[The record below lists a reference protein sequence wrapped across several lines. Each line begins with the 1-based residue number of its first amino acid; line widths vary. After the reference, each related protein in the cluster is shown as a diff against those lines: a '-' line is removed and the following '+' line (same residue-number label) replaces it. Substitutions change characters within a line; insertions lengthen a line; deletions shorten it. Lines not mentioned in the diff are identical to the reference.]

1 MSEETK
7 PEQIVNVSVEGPL
20 KWLCLAALPCGYFV
34 SSIPGRYGTHAVFG
48 MVALFI
54 VFSLT
59 TTVKNGR
66 YIGLL
71 LAAVWASAGVI
82 FYNIRGI

>member
-1 MSEETK
+1 MAEEIKQEKT
-7 PEQIVNVSVEGPL
+7 VNVAVEGPL
-20 KWLCLAALPCGYFV
+20 KWLCLAALPAGYFV
-34 SSIPGRYGTHAVFG
+34 SSIPGRYGTHAVFA
-48 MVALFI
+48 MVALLI
-54 VFSLT
+54 VVSLT
-59 TTVKNGR
+59 TTVQNGR